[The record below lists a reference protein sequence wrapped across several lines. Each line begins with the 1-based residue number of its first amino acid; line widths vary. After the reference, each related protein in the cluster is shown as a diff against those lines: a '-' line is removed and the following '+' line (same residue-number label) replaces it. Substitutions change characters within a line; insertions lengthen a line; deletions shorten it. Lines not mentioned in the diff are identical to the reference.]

1 MGGLSTKS
9 WRAARPAIRIKMLT
23 NGQKKALHC
32 AARQAGLDRD
42 AYKLVIRN
50 VGGFQSAADKTASRE
65 GFIAAMAFFEA
76 RSGGRLRGN
85 TPGYWAAEN
94 DRANP
99 RDPVIYRLR
108 QLADSLGMDRR
119 SLDDF
124 LAGPHCSSG
133 LYRSLDEAPVRSLVK
148 LLEGL
153 KAISHRRHQ
162 RNPAAPGGGRNAKES
177 VS

>member
-1 MGGLSTKS
+1 
-9 WRAARPAIRIKMLT
+9 MLT

-50 VGGFQSAADKTASRE
+50 VGGFASAADKTANRY
-65 GFIAAMAFFEA
+65 GFLAAMAFFEA
-76 RSGGRLRGN
+76 RCGGCLRGN

-94 DRANP
+94 GKANP
-99 RDPVIYRLR
+99 RDPLVYRIR
-108 QLADSLGMDRR
+108 EVAGELGMNAAA
-119 SLDDF
+119 LDDF

-133 LYRSLDEAPVRSLVK
+133 LYASLDEAPTRWLAK

-153 KAISHRRHQ
+153 KAIHKKRT
-162 RNPAAPGGGRNAKES
+162 AASAATM
-177 VS
+177 